1 MANWTVKVIRS
12 DNPTHDT
19 AGTSA
24 YAVAVDTALGS
35 SAGANV
41 AVASAWDPE
50 TGGIVTTVCIADG

>member
-19 AGTSA
+19 VGTSA
-24 YAVAVDTALGS
+24 YAVAVDTALAS
-35 SAGANV
+35 AAGAEV
-41 AVASAWDPE
+41 AIASAWDPE